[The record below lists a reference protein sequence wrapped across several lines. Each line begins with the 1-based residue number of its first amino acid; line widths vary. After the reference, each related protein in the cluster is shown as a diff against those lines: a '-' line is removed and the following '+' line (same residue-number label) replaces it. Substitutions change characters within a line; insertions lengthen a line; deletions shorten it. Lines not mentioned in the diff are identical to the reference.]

1 MQSLKSLYRI
11 CLAKVTTPSLIGRAG
26 GESVLFLVALFFL
39 SSCKKEMV
47 IPRASGRPYE
57 VMVVMN
63 DAEWQA
69 RQGRALFAVLD
80 TDIPGLPQPERSF
93 HISQVDPK
101 RFDQILNI
109 FRNIIIVDTN
119 KQLYTKTTMKF
130 TRDKYAMEQIV
141 LTIQSPSANDFADF
155 CFDHGQDIIDFL
167 TKMEM
172 NRLIKE
178 LKDKYSKKTAELA
191 KEIFDCEFH
200 APEEI
205 KSYKKGENFFW
216 TSSNGASAL
225 VNICMYSYPYE
236 GPETFNKQ
244 YVLAK
249 RDSVMA
255 VNIPGTLPSMHMAT
269 DTLCT
274 TVKPI
279 VVHNQYALEARGL
292 WYMENDGM
300 GGPFVSHSRVD
311 TTRNLVIV
319 VEGFV
324 FAPEKMKRGLMRRL
338 EGSLY
343 TLNLPDEQTSPII
356 TTMEEVA
363 VTAEDR
369 RKAREKTHP

>member
-1 MQSLKSLYRI
+1 MEKFYQLNMNAIKWKAMAKSNLYFSLFILSLFT
-11 CLAKVTTPSLIGRAG
+11 L
-26 GESVLFLVALFFL
+26 LFT
-39 SSCKKEMV
+39 SCKKEMV

-57 VMVVMN
+57 VMVVMG
-63 DAEWQA
+63 DREWQA
-69 RQGRALFAVLD
+69 PQGRALFAVLD

-101 RFDQILNI
+101 RFDSILNI
-109 FRNIIIVDTN
+109 FRNIIIVDIN
-119 KQLYTKTTMKF
+119 KQIYSKTTMRF

-141 LTIQSPSANDFADF
+141 LTIQSPTPEDFVTFCNDHA
-155 CFDHGQDIIDFL
+155 QEIIDFL

-178 LKDKYSKKTAELA
+178 LKTKYSKPTAQLAQEL
-191 KEIFDCEFH
+191 FDCELH

-205 KSYKKGENFFW
+205 KSYKRGQNFFW
-216 TSSNGASAL
+216 TSSNSASAM

-236 GPETFNKQ
+236 GPQTFTKQ

-255 VNIPGTLPSMHMAT
+255 ANIPGTLPSMHMAT

-274 TVKPI
+274 FVKPI
-279 VVHNQYALEARGL
+279 AVHNQYALEARGL

-343 TLNLPDEQTSPII
+343 TLNLPDEKAMDIV
-356 TTMEEVA
+356 TTLEEVA
-363 VTAEDR
+363 VTPEE
-369 RKAREKTHP
+369 RKAARQKN

>member
-1 MQSLKSLYRI
+1 MPISHNHTIRRLL
-11 CLAKVTTPSLIGRAG
+11 PSLTG
-26 GESVLFLVALFFL
+26 GVWGWVLLTFLFT
-39 SSCKKEMV
+39 SCKKEMV

-57 VMVVMN
+57 VMVVIP
-63 DAEWQA
+63 DQDWQA
-69 RQGRALFAVLD
+69 KQGRALFAVLD

-109 FRNIIIVDTN
+109 FRNIIIVDIN
-119 KQLYTKTTMKF
+119 KQIYSKTTMKF

-141 LTIQSPSANDFADF
+141 LTIQSPSADDFADF

-269 DTLCT
+269 DTMCT
-274 TVKPI
+274 FVKPI

-343 TLNLPDEQTSPII
+343 TLNLPDEQTSPIV

-369 RKAREKTHP
+369 RKARRPTPDPSR

>member
-1 MQSLKSLYRI
+1 MKKSLPF
-11 CLAKVTTPSLIGRAG
+11 LL
-26 GESVLFLVALFFL
+26 LFIFL
-39 SSCKKEMV
+39 LTSCKKEFVM
-47 IPRASGRPYE
+47 PRASGRPYE
-57 VMVVMN
+57 VMVVMT
-63 DAEWQA
+63 DQDWQA
-69 RQGRALFAVLD
+69 KQGRALFTVLD

-93 HISQVDPK
+93 HISQVEPK
-101 RFDQILNI
+101 HFDQILNI
-109 FRNIIIVDTN
+109 FRNIIMVDIN
-119 KQLYTKTTMKF
+119 SQIYTKTSMKF
-130 TRDKYAMEQIV
+130 KRDKYSIGQII
-141 LTIQSPSANDFADF
+141 LTIQSPSADAFADF
-155 CFDHGQDIIDFL
+155 CFEHGPEIIDFL

-172 NRLIKE
+172 NRLVKE
-178 LKDKYSKKTAELA
+178 LKDKYSKVTAQLA
-191 KEIFDCEFH
+191 KELFGCELH
-200 APEEI
+200 APDEI
-205 KSYKKGENFFW
+205 KSYKRGLDFFW

-244 YVLAK
+244 YVLHK

-255 VNIPGTLPSMHMAT
+255 VNIPGTLPTMHMAT

-274 TVKPI
+274 MVKPI

-343 TLNLPDEQTSPII
+343 TLNLPDEQTLPIV
-356 TTMEEVA
+356 TTLEEVA
-363 VTAEDR
+363 VTPEEQREAR
-369 RKAREKTHP
+369 RSK

>member
-1 MQSLKSLYRI
+1 MQFFKSLYNKLI
-11 CLAKVTTPSLIGRAG
+11 SKVIAPSLIGRAV
-26 GESVLFLVALFFL
+26 GESALFLIALFFL
-39 SSCKKEMV
+39 ASCRKDMV

-57 VMVVMN
+57 VMVVMS
-63 DAEWQA
+63 DKDWQA
-69 RQGRALFAVLD
+69 KQGRALFAVLD

-93 HISQVDPK
+93 HISQVEPK
-101 RFDQILNI
+101 NFDQILNI
-109 FRNIIIVDTN
+109 FRNIILVDIN

-130 TRDKYAMEQIV
+130 TRDKYALEQIV
-141 LTIQSPSANDFADF
+141 LTIQSPTPEEFADF

-205 KSYKKGENFFW
+205 KSYKKGDHFFW
-216 TSSNGASAL
+216 TSSNGSSGM

-236 GPETFNKQ
+236 GPQTFNKQ

-274 TVKPI
+274 FVKPI

-311 TTRNLVIV
+311 TTRNIVIV

-343 TLNLPDEQTSPII
+343 TLNLPDEQTSSIV
-356 TTMEEVA
+356 TTLEEVA

-369 RKAREKTHP
+369 KAARKR

>member
-1 MQSLKSLYRI
+1 MNISIGVLQKYIHPSLMGRGRGKSL
-11 CLAKVTTPSLIGRAG
+11 LLLLPL
-26 GESVLFLVALFFL
+26 LFI
-39 SSCKKEMV
+39 SCRKEMV

-63 DAEWQA
+63 DQEWQA
-69 RQGRALFAVLD
+69 KQGRALFAVLD

-93 HISQVDPK
+93 HISHVDPK

-109 FRNIIIVDTN
+109 FRNIIIVDIN
-119 KQLYTKTTMKF
+119 KQIYSKTSMKF

-141 LTIQSPSANDFADF
+141 LTIQSPSPDEFADF

-216 TSSNGASAL
+216 TSSNGASGM

-236 GPETFNKQ
+236 GPQTFNKQ

-255 VNIPGTLPSMHMAT
+255 VNIPGTLPTMHMAT

-274 TVKPI
+274 FVKPI

-343 TLNLPDEQTSPII
+343 TLNLPDEKTSSIV
-356 TTMEEVA
+356 TTLEEVA

-369 RKAREKTHP
+369 RAARQKDKK

>member
-11 CLAKVTTPSLIGRAG
+11 CLAKVTAPSLIGRAG
-26 GESVLFLVALFFL
+26 GESVLFLVALFFFA
-39 SSCKKEMV
+39 SCKKEMV

-57 VMVVMN
+57 VMVVMS
-63 DAEWQA
+63 DQAWQA
-69 RQGRALFAVLD
+69 KEGRALFTVLD

-109 FRNIIIVDTN
+109 FRNIIIVDIN
-119 KQLYTKTTMKF
+119 KSIYTKTTMKF

>member
-1 MQSLKSLYRI
+1 MKNKVILSI
-11 CLAKVTTPSLIGRAG
+11 FLA
-26 GESVLFLVALFFL
+26 VATLL
-39 SSCKKEMV
+39 SSCRKEFV

-57 VMVVMN
+57 VMVVMT
-63 DAEWQA
+63 DKDWQGV
-69 RQGRALFAVLD
+69 QGRALFTVLD

-93 HISQVDPK
+93 HISQVEPK

-109 FRNIIIVDTN
+109 FRNIIIVDIN
-119 KQLYTKTTMKF
+119 KQIYTKTTMKF
-130 TRDKYAMEQIV
+130 TRDKYAMDQIV
-141 LTIQSPSANDFADF
+141 LTIQSPTPEIFADF
-155 CFDHGQDIIDFL
+155 CFEHGQEIIDFL

-172 NRLIKE
+172 NRLVKE
-178 LKDKYSKKTAELA
+178 LKDKHSKITAQLA
-191 KEIFDCEFH
+191 HEIFDCEFH
-200 APEEI
+200 APDEI
-205 KSYKKGENFFW
+205 KSYKRGDHFFW
-216 TSSNGASAL
+216 TSSNGSSAM

-236 GPETFNKQ
+236 GPSTFNKQ
-244 YVLAK
+244 YVLSK

-255 VNIPGTLPSMHMAT
+255 ANIPGTLPTMHMAT

-274 TVKPI
+274 QVKPI

-311 TTRNLVIV
+311 TTRNIVIV

-343 TLNLPDEQTSPII
+343 TLNLPDEKTSPIV
-356 TTMEEVA
+356 TTLEEVA

-369 RKAREKTHP
+369 RAARQLK

>member
-1 MQSLKSLYRI
+1 MQFFKSLYNKLI
-11 CLAKVTTPSLIGRAG
+11 SKVIAPSLIGRAG
-26 GESVLFLVALFFL
+26 GESALFLIALFFL
-39 SSCKKEMV
+39 ASCRKDMV

-57 VMVVMN
+57 VMVVMS
-63 DAEWQA
+63 DKDWQA
-69 RQGRALFAVLD
+69 KQGRALFAVLD

-93 HISQVDPK
+93 HISQVEPK
-101 RFDQILNI
+101 NFDQILNI
-109 FRNIIIVDTN
+109 FRNIILVDIN

-130 TRDKYAMEQIV
+130 TRDKYALEQIV
-141 LTIQSPSANDFADF
+141 LTIQSPTPEEFADF

-205 KSYKKGENFFW
+205 KSYKKGDHFFW
-216 TSSNGASAL
+216 TSSNGSSGM

-236 GPETFNKQ
+236 GPQTFNKQ

-274 TVKPI
+274 FVKPI

-311 TTRNLVIV
+311 TTRNIVIV

-343 TLNLPDEQTSPII
+343 TLNLPDEQTSSIV
-356 TTMEEVA
+356 TTLEEVA

-369 RKAREKTHP
+369 KAARKR

>member
-1 MQSLKSLYRI
+1 MNKIILYLQKYILSSLQ
-11 CLAKVTTPSLIGRAG
+11 GRG
-26 GESVLFLVALFFL
+26 WGVGLLLLTFLL

-57 VMVVMN
+57 VMVVMS
-63 DAEWQA
+63 DQAWQA
-69 RQGRALFAVLD
+69 KEGRALFTVLD

-109 FRNIIIVDTN
+109 FRNIIIVDIN
-119 KQLYTKTTMKF
+119 KQIYSKTSMKF

-141 LTIQSPSANDFADF
+141 LTIQSPTADEFADF

-191 KEIFDCEFH
+191 KEIFDCELH
-200 APEEI
+200 APDEI
-205 KSYKKGENFFW
+205 KSFKRGENFFW

-255 VNIPGTLPSMHMAT
+255 ANIPGTLPSMHMAT

-279 VVHNQYALEARGL
+279 IVHNQYALEARGL

-311 TTRNLVIV
+311 TTRNIVIV

-343 TLNLPDEQTSPII
+343 TLNLPDEKTTSIV
-356 TTMEEVA
+356 TTLEEVA

-369 RKAREKTHP
+369 RKAREGK

>member
-1 MQSLKSLYRI
+1 MSVKSNLYFSLFILSLF
-11 CLAKVTTPSLIGRAG
+11 TS
-26 GESVLFLVALFFL
+26 FFA
-39 SSCKKEMV
+39 SCKKEMV

-63 DAEWQA
+63 DWEWEA
-69 RQGRALFAVLD
+69 KQGRALFAVLD

-101 RFDQILNI
+101 RFDSILNI
-109 FRNIIIVDTN
+109 FRNIILVDIN
-119 KQLYTKTTMKF
+119 KQLYTKTSMKF

-141 LTIQSPSANDFADF
+141 LTIQSPSADDFADF

-172 NRLIKE
+172 NRLVKE
-178 LKDKYSKKTAELA
+178 LKGKYSKKTAELA

-216 TSSNGASAL
+216 TSSNGSSGM

-236 GPETFNKQ
+236 GPQTFNKQ

-255 VNIPGTLPSMHMAT
+255 VNIPGTLPTMHMAT

-279 VVHNQYALEARGL
+279 MVHNQYALEARGL

-311 TTRNLVIV
+311 TTRNIVIV

-343 TLNLPDEQTSPII
+343 TLNLPDEK
-356 TTMEEVA
+356 TTAIVTNMEEVA

-369 RKAREKTHP
+369 KKARQQ

>member
-1 MQSLKSLYRI
+1 MYTSIFNNMRKYILPAI
-11 CLAKVTTPSLIGRAG
+11 TGRGRGVALLL
-26 GESVLFLVALFFL
+26 VLFVL

-63 DAEWQA
+63 DWEWEA
-69 RQGRALFAVLD
+69 KQGRALFAVLD

-101 RFDQILNI
+101 RFDSILNI
-109 FRNIIIVDTN
+109 FRNIILVDIN
-119 KQLYTKTTMKF
+119 KQLYTKTSMKF

-141 LTIQSPSANDFADF
+141 LTIQSPSADDFADF

-172 NRLIKE
+172 NRLVKE
-178 LKDKYSKKTAELA
+178 LKGKYSKKTAELA

-216 TSSNGASAL
+216 TSSNGSSGM

-236 GPETFNKQ
+236 GPQTFNKQ

-255 VNIPGTLPSMHMAT
+255 VNIPGTLPTMHMAT

-279 VVHNQYALEARGL
+279 MVHNQYALEARGL

-311 TTRNLVIV
+311 TTRNIVIV

-343 TLNLPDEQTSPII
+343 TLNLPDEK
-356 TTMEEVA
+356 TTAIVTNMEEVA

-369 RKAREKTHP
+369 KKARQK